1 MPVSW
6 EVDPVSEDAANVP
19 LALGEPRYRM
29 TAMSVSAPPV
39 EGVYATSMDTEGD
52 PPVGYRHR
60 NRVVGLEYLV
70 LGSTDAALEASQT
83 ALQLKIDKL
92 RRERGTLK
100 FTSQTGK
107 TAVGDVLNVTLD
119 ELTLDRRYVRNRV
132 IPVKLQFE
140 CRPYF
145 RGAPVLLADHAET
158 TLPCLIFTETG
169 LAGDVPG
176 LGRLV
181 IDEDQAQ
188 NQLWLVW
195 GLRSRYE
202 GSDGATTAALFFQ
215 AESRTLLNGAT
226 TQANGSA
233 SGGTVVKSGA
243 LTTTYQAIISSQATG
258 GGSHLSHIGTYR
270 VFASVQPDVFAQDGT
285 LSVALEWSV
294 GDFRQYKRNGS
305 TEIPS
310 TPFGGTPTRLID
322 LGLVHVPKV
331 AQGTQRWE
339 FRLIA
344 KSTVAGDDF
353 YADYFVLVP
362 VDEGSGEVS
371 ANARPPAAPT
381 SLTARDEFDQTAGA
395 LTGKTLPIGGTWIA
409 AGVAGDFAVEATG
422 HTAQRASQLDSS
434 PGRVAIAD
442 ATAMTDAY
450 VAVDYKA
457 TAFGS
462 IGGIAPENYCGVVAR
477 YVDASN
483 YASAFQ
489 GRIGNDHFVFFAK
502 RIAGSTFIV
511 QAVQVPAV
519 SANTWYGIALS
530 VTADGRWTLY
540 HGAHGRPDAIYSD
553 TDSSLATG
561 GTLASGKPGLLDFS
575 ANPLVVTRN
584 YDNFIAWPLV
594 ADAALFASQSLE
606 IRHDRTIREDSAG
619 AVWQEP
625 SAYEGDYLH
634 VPPAGGRFIVKAARQ
649 KPGVF
654 AQPDQSADDI
664 SARLTYTPRYLVLP
678 S

>member
-202 GSDGATTAALFFQ
+202 GSDGTTTAALFFQ

-294 GDFRQYKRNGS
+294 GDFRQYTRNAA
-305 TEIPS
+305 TDIPS
-310 TPFGGTPTRLID
+310 TTLGGIPPRLID
-322 LGLVHVPKV
+322 LGLVTIPKV

-339 FRLIA
+339 YRLIA
-344 KSTVAGDDF
+344 KSTAAGDDF
-353 YADYFVLVP
+353 YTDHFVLVP
-362 VDEGSGEVS
+362 VDEGSGEVTAS
-371 ANARPPAAPT
+371 TRTPSAPT
-381 SLTARDEFDQTAGA
+381 SVTARDEFDQSAGA
-395 LTGKTLPIGGTWIA
+395 LVGKSLPIGGTWS
-409 AGVAGDFAVEATG
+409 GVGDADDFTVETTG
-422 HTAQRASQLDSS
+422 HTAQRTSTNDTGTGRIQIASS
-434 PGRVAIAD
+434 
-442 ATAMTDAY
+442 TAMTDTY
-450 VAVDYKA
+450 VSVDYKA
-457 TAFGS
+457 TAFTDF
-462 IGGIAPENYCGVVAR
+462 GGLAPANGCGVLAR

-483 YASAFQ
+483 HAYAYQCKRGEDYLVIVHKVIAATAFA
-489 GRIGNDHFVFFAK
+489 I
-502 RIAGSTFIV
+502 
-511 QAVQVPAV
+511 QAIEIPAV
-519 SANTWYGIALS
+519 AESSWYTIAAA
-530 VTADGRWTLY
+530 VTADGRWTVY
-540 HGAHGRPDAIYSD
+540 HGAQGAAEVIYSD
-553 TDSSLATG
+553 TDSSFATG
-561 GTLASGKPGLLDFS
+561 GTLASGKPGIYDFNLDLA
-575 ANPLVVTRN
+575 ANTRN